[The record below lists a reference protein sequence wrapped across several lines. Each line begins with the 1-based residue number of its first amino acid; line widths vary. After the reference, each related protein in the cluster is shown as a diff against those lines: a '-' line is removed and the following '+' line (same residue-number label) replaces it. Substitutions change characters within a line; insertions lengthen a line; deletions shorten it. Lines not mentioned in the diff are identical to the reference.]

1 MPDGSENPN
10 DWEPPSRPLPPD
22 DRLWRHPSEV
32 GGVADVE
39 LSAEHPRRVIIGLI
53 TGLGVGFVVVG
64 GILMLAWLDSGPSTT
79 PAAKTIEAHV
89 VLVSSSTTTEA
100 PAATGWLGVS
110 AADVSEGVQVTECD
124 PGSPAAEKL
133 KAGDVILAFNGQMVT
148 KLSQLVGF
156 LKVSKSGSLAQISI
170 ERQGARQTIPV
181 ILARKR

>member
-1 MPDGSENPN
+1 MPEGSENPN

-32 GGVADVE
+32 GRVADVA
-39 LSAEHPRRVIIGLI
+39 LSARAPRRVVTALM
-53 TGLGVGFVVVG
+53 TGAGVGFVVVG
-64 GILMLAWLDSGPSTT
+64 GILLLAWLDGGPSTPT
-79 PAAKTIEAHV
+79 ANPIEAHV

-100 PAATGWLGVS
+100 PATTGWLGVS
-110 AADVSEGVQVTECD
+110 AADVTEGVQVTECD

-133 KAGDVILAFNGQMVT
+133 KAGDIILAFNGQRVA

-156 LKVSKSGSLAQISI
+156 LKGSKSGSLAQISI
-170 ERQGARQTIPV
+170 ERQGTRQTIPV

>member
-32 GGVADVE
+32 GRVADVE
-39 LSAEHPRRVIIGLI
+39 LSAKHPRRVITTLI
-53 TGLGVGFVVVG
+53 TGVGVGFVVIG
-64 GILMLAWLDSGPSTT
+64 GIVLLAWLDSGPAT
-79 PAAKTIEAHV
+79 PTAANPIEAHV
-89 VLVSSSTTTEA
+89 VLVSSSTTTQA
-100 PAATGWLGVS
+100 PATTGWLGVS
-110 AADVSEGVQVTECD
+110 AADVSDGVQVTECD

-133 KAGDVILAFNGQMVT
+133 KAGDIILAFNGQKVS

-156 LKVSKSGSLAQISI
+156 LKDSKSGSLAQISI
-170 ERQGARQTIPV
+170 ERQGSRQTIPV